1 MKIQMRSRVIAKI
14 QLLEHRQFER
24 FEMKKYQNMHIFR
37 IEIKFSLK
45 IKENFWCSSTQF
57 FGRDFFQYA

>member
-1 MKIQMRSRVIAKI
+1 MKIQMHSRVIAKI

-45 IKENFWCSSTQF
+45 INEIFAVRPRNFF
-57 FGRDFFQYA
+57 ERDFFQYA